1 MITLKYLYIYI
12 SIVRKDSLLMRT
24 KKITPWLYIGPAT
37 FLLFFFLVYPSINTI
52 YISFF
57 NYNSEKFIGLKNYFY
72 CFTNEIML
80 NSFRNNALWV
90 IVFVPLTVFLGL
102 IIAVLSDRV
111 KYESIVKSV
120 IFMPMAISFV
130 GAGVIWKFVY
140 AYRPASAAQTGILNA
155 IRSFFSLEPLPWL
168 IEKPWLNNLCLIMV
182 GVWIWTGFCMV
193 ILSAS
198 YKGIPRELLEA
209 ARVDGATEFKIFWK
223 IILPLM
229 KPTLAVVATTM
240 TINVLKVFDIVYVMT
255 NGNFNTEVVANRMY
269 KEMFLFRNFG
279 RASAIA
285 VILLI
290 LIVPMIIINI
300 QRFREQEAI
309 R

>member
-1 MITLKYLYIYI
+1 MIH
-12 SIVRKDSLLMRT
+12 T
-24 KKITPWLYIGPAT
+24 KKITPWLYISPAV
-37 FLLFFFLVYPSINTI
+37 FLLFFFLVYPSIKTI

-57 NYNSEKFIGLKNYFY
+57 DYNSEKFIGLKNYFY
-72 CFTNEIML
+72 CFTNETML
-80 NSFRNNALWV
+80 ISFRNNALW
-90 IVFVPLTVFLGL
+90 IAFFVPLTVFLGL
-102 IIAVLSDRV
+102 IIAILLDKV
-111 KYESIVKSV
+111 KYESIVKSL

-140 AYRPASAAQTGILNA
+140 AYRPISAAQTGILNA
-155 IRSFFSLEPLPWL
+155 IRSFFQLEPLPWL
-168 IEKPWLNNLCLIMV
+168 IIRPWLNNFCLIMV

-255 NGNFNTEVVANRMY
+255 NGNFDTEVIANRMY
-269 KEMFLFRNFG
+269 KEMFIFRNYG
-279 RASAIA
+279 RASSIA
-285 VILLI
+285 VLLLLFI
-290 LIVPMIIINI
+290 IPMILVNI
-300 QRFREQEAI
+300 RRFREQETI

>member
-1 MITLKYLYIYI
+1 MIH
-12 SIVRKDSLLMRT
+12 T
-24 KKITPWLYIGPAT
+24 KKITPWLYISPAA

-57 NYNSEKFIGLKNYFY
+57 DYNSEIFMGIKNYLY

-90 IVFVPLTVFLGL
+90 ILFVPLTLSLGL
-102 IIAVLSDRV
+102 IIAVLADRV
-111 KYESIVKSV
+111 KYESMVKSM

-140 AYRPASAAQTGILNA
+140 AYRPASSAQTGILNA
-155 IRSFFSLEPLPWL
+155 IRSFFNLDPLPWL
-168 IEKPWLNNLCLIMV
+168 IIRPWLNNFCLIMV

-229 KPTLAVVATTM
+229 QPTLAVVATTM

-269 KEMFLFRNFG
+269 KEMFIFRNYG

-285 VILLI
+285 VILLM
-290 LIVPMIIINI
+290 LIIPMIIINI
-300 QRFREQEAI
+300 KRFREQEAI

>member
-1 MITLKYLYIYI
+1 MIH
-12 SIVRKDSLLMRT
+12 T
-24 KKITPWLYIGPAT
+24 KKITPWLYISPAA

-57 NYNSEKFIGLKNYFY
+57 NYNSEIFIGIKNYLY
-72 CFTNEIML
+72 SFTNEIML

-90 IVFVPLTVFLGL
+90 ILFVPLTVSLGL
-102 IIAVLSDRV
+102 IIAVLADRV
-111 KYESIVKSV
+111 KYESIVKSL

-155 IRSFFSLEPLPWL
+155 IRSFFQLEPLPWL
-168 IEKPWLNNLCLIMV
+168 IIRPWLNNFCLIMV

-209 ARVDGATEFKIFWK
+209 ARVDGATEFRIFWK

-269 KEMFLFRNFG
+269 KEMFIFRNYG

-285 VILLI
+285 VILLM
-290 LIVPMIIINI
+290 LIIPMIVINI

>member
-1 MITLKYLYIYI
+1 VIH
-12 SIVRKDSLLMRT
+12 T
-24 KKITPWLYIGPAT
+24 KKITPWLYISPAA
-37 FLLFFFLVYPSINTI
+37 FLLFFFLVYPSIKTI

-57 NYNSEKFIGLKNYFY
+57 DYNSEKFIGIKNYIY
-72 CFTNEIML
+72 CFTNETML
-80 NSFRNNALWV
+80 ISFRNNALW
-90 IVFVPLTVFLGL
+90 IALFVPLTVFLGL
-102 IIAVLSDRV
+102 VIAILLDKV
-111 KYESIVKSV
+111 KYESIVKSL

-140 AYRPASAAQTGILNA
+140 AYRPVSAAQTGILNA
-155 IRSFFSLEPLPWL
+155 IRSFFQLEPLPWL
-168 IEKPWLNNLCLIMV
+168 IIRPWLNNFCLIMV

-209 ARVDGATEFKIFWK
+209 ARVDGANEFKIFWK

-255 NGNFNTEVVANRMY
+255 NGNFDTEVIANRMY
-269 KEMFLFRNFG
+269 KEMFIFRNYG
-279 RASAIA
+279 RASSIA
-285 VILLI
+285 VLLLLFI
-290 LIVPMIIINI
+290 IPMILVNVR
-300 QRFREQEAI
+300 RFREQESM

>member
-1 MITLKYLYIYI
+1 
-12 SIVRKDSLLMRT
+12 VVRT
-24 KKITPWLYIGPAT
+24 KKITPWLYVTPAA
-37 FLLFFFLVYPSINTI
+37 FLLFFFLVYPSINTL

-57 NYNSEKFIGLKNYFY
+57 NYNSEKFVGFKNYLY

-80 NSFRNNALWV
+80 NSFRNNILWV
-90 IVFVPLTVFLGL
+90 ILFVPLTVALGL
-102 IIAVLSDRV
+102 IIAILADRV

-140 AYRPASAAQTGILNA
+140 DYRPAFAAQTGILNA
-155 IRSFFSLEPLPWL
+155 LRSFFQLEPLPWL
-168 IEKPWLNNLCLIMV
+168 IIRPWLNNFCLIIV

-193 ILSAS
+193 LLLAS

-229 KPTLAVVATTM
+229 KPTIAVVATTM

-255 NGNFNTEVVANRMY
+255 NGNFNTEVIANRMY
-269 KEMFLFRNFG
+269 KEMFIFRNYG

-285 VILLI
+285 VILLV
-290 LIVPMIIINI
+290 LIIPMIIINI

>member
-1 MITLKYLYIYI
+1 VI
-12 SIVRKDSLLMRT
+12 RT
-24 KKITPWLYIGPAT
+24 KKITPWLYIIPAM
-37 FLLFFFLVYPSINTI
+37 FLLFFFLVYPSINTL

-57 NYNSEKFIGLKNYFY
+57 NYNSEKFVGMQNYFY

-90 IVFVPLTVFLGL
+90 ILFVPLTVSLGL
-102 IIAVLSDRV
+102 IIAVLADRV
-111 KYESIVKSV
+111 KYESIVKSI

-155 IRSFFSLEPLPWL
+155 LRSFFQLEPLPWL
-168 IEKPWLNNLCLIMV
+168 IIRPWLNNFCLIMV

-229 KPTLAVVATTM
+229 KPTIAVVATTM

-269 KEMFLFRNFG
+269 KEMFIFRNYG

-285 VILLI
+285 VILLM
-290 LIVPMIIINI
+290 LIIPMIIINI

>member
-1 MITLKYLYIYI
+1 VIH
-12 SIVRKDSLLMRT
+12 T
-24 KKITPWLYIGPAT
+24 KKITPWLYIAPAV
-37 FLLFFFLVYPSINTI
+37 FLLLFFLVYPSINTL

-57 NYNSEKFIGLKNYFY
+57 NYNSEIFMGIKNYLY
-72 CFTNEIML
+72 CFSNEIML

-90 IVFVPLTVFLGL
+90 IIFVPLTVSLGL
-102 IIAVLSDRV
+102 IIAVLADRV
-111 KYESIVKSV
+111 KYESMVKSI

-155 IRSFFSLEPLPWL
+155 IRSFFTLDPLPWL
-168 IEKPWLNNLCLIMV
+168 IIRPLLNNFCLIMV

-269 KEMFLFRNFG
+269 KEMFIFRNYG

-285 VILLI
+285 VILLM
-290 LIVPMIIINI
+290 LIIPMIIINI

>member
-1 MITLKYLYIYI
+1 
-12 SIVRKDSLLMRT
+12 
-24 KKITPWLYIGPAT
+24 
-37 FLLFFFLVYPSINTI
+37 
-52 YISFF
+52 
-57 NYNSEKFIGLKNYFY
+57 SEIFMGIKNYLY

-90 IVFVPLTVFLGL
+90 MLFVPLTVSLGL
-102 IIAVLSDRV
+102 IIAVLTDRV
-111 KYESIVKSV
+111 KYESIVKSI

-155 IRSFFSLEPLPWL
+155 IRSFFQLEPLPWL
-168 IEKPWLNNLCLIMV
+168 IVRPWLNNFCLIMV

-269 KEMFLFRNFG
+269 KEMFIFRNYG

-285 VILLI
+285 VILLM
-290 LIVPMIIINI
+290 LIIPMIIINI
-300 QRFREQEAI
+300 QRFKEQEAI

>member
-1 MITLKYLYIYI
+1 MIH
-12 SIVRKDSLLMRT
+12 T
-24 KKITPWLYIGPAT
+24 KKITPWLYIAPSV
-37 FLLFFFLVYPSINTI
+37 FLLFFFLVYPSINTL

-57 NYNSEKFIGLKNYFY
+57 NYNSEIFMGIKNYLY

-90 IVFVPLTVFLGL
+90 ILFVPLAVSLGL
-102 IIAVLSDRV
+102 IIAVLADRV
-111 KYESIVKSV
+111 KYESIVKSI

-155 IRSFFSLEPLPWL
+155 FRSFFQLEPLPWL
-168 IEKPWLNNLCLIMV
+168 IIRPWLNNFCLIMV

-269 KEMFLFRNFG
+269 KEMFIFRNYG

-285 VILLI
+285 VILLM
-290 LIVPMIIINI
+290 LIIPMIIINI

>member
-1 MITLKYLYIYI
+1 M
-12 SIVRKDSLLMRT
+12 VRT
-24 KKITPWLYIGPAT
+24 KKITPWLYIAPAI
-37 FLLFFFLVYPSINTI
+37 FLLFFFLVYPSINTL
-52 YISFF
+52 YISFL
-57 NYNSEKFIGLKNYFY
+57 NYNSEIFMGIKNYLY

-90 IVFVPLTVFLGL
+90 ILFVPLTVSLGL
-102 IIAVLSDRV
+102 IIAVLADRV
-111 KYESIVKSV
+111 KYESMVKSI

-155 IRSFFSLEPLPWL
+155 ICSFFNLDPLPWL
-168 IEKPWLNNLCLIMV
+168 IIRPWLNNFCLIMV

-269 KEMFLFRNFG
+269 KEMFIFRNYG

-285 VILLI
+285 VILLM
-290 LIVPMIIINI
+290 LIIPMIIINI

>member
-1 MITLKYLYIYI
+1 MIH
-12 SIVRKDSLLMRT
+12 T
-24 KKITPWLYIGPAT
+24 KKITPWLYISPAV
-37 FLLFFFLVYPSINTI
+37 FLLFFFLVYPSIKTI

-72 CFTNEIML
+72 CFTNETML
-80 NSFRNNALWV
+80 ISFRNNALW
-90 IVFVPLTVFLGL
+90 IAFFVPLTVFLGL
-102 IIAVLSDRV
+102 IIAILLDKV
-111 KYESIVKSV
+111 KYESIVKSL

-130 GAGVIWKFVY
+130 GAGVIWKFIY
-140 AYRPASAAQTGILNA
+140 AYRPISAAQTGILNA
-155 IRSFFSLEPLPWL
+155 IRSFFQLEPLPWL
-168 IEKPWLNNLCLIMV
+168 IIRPWLNNFCLIMV
-182 GVWIWTGFCMV
+182 GVWIWTGFCMI

-209 ARVDGATEFKIFWK
+209 ARVDGANEFRIFWK

-255 NGNFNTEVVANRMY
+255 NGNFDTEVIANRMY
-269 KEMFLFRNFG
+269 KEMFIFRNYG
-279 RASAIA
+279 RASSIA
-285 VILLI
+285 VLLLLFI
-290 LIVPMIIINI
+290 IPMILVNVR
-300 QRFREQEAI
+300 RFREQEAI

>member
-1 MITLKYLYIYI
+1 MLY
-12 SIVRKDSLLMRT
+12 T
-24 KKITPWLYIGPAT
+24 KKYTPWLYILPAI

-57 NYNSEKFIGLKNYFY
+57 NYNSEIWVGIKNYIY

-80 NSFRNNALWV
+80 NSFKNNALWV
-90 IVFVPLTVFLGL
+90 ILFVPLTVFLGL
-102 IIAVLSDRV
+102 IIAILVDRV
-111 KYESIVKSV
+111 RYEALVKSI

-140 AYRPASAAQTGILNA
+140 AYRPASSAQTGILNA
-155 IRSFFSLEPLPWL
+155 LRAALQLEPLPWL
-168 IEKPWLNNLCLIMV
+168 IIRPWLNNFCLIVV

-209 ARVDGATEFKIFWK
+209 ARVDGASEFKVFWR

-229 KPTLAVVATTM
+229 EPTLAVVATTM

-255 NGNFNTEVVANRMY
+255 NGNYNTEVIANRMY
-269 KEMFLFRNFG
+269 KEMFIFRNYG

-285 VILLI
+285 VILLV
-290 LIVPMIIINI
+290 LIIPMIVINI
-300 QRFREQEAI
+300 QRFREQEGM

>member
-1 MITLKYLYIYI
+1 MIH
-12 SIVRKDSLLMRT
+12 T
-24 KKITPWLYIGPAT
+24 KKITPWLYISPAA

-57 NYNSEKFIGLKNYFY
+57 NYNSEKFIGLENYFY
-72 CFTNEIML
+72 CFTNETML
-80 NSFRNNALWV
+80 ISFRNNALW
-90 IVFVPLTVFLGL
+90 IAFFVPLTVFLGL
-102 IIAVLSDRV
+102 IIAILLDKV
-111 KYESIVKSV
+111 KYESIVKSL

-140 AYRPASAAQTGILNA
+140 AYRPVSAAQTGILNA
-155 IRSFFSLEPLPWL
+155 IRSFFNLDPLPWL
-168 IEKPWLNNLCLIMV
+168 IIRPWLNNFCLIMV

-209 ARVDGATEFKIFWK
+209 ARVDGATEFRIFWK

-255 NGNFNTEVVANRMY
+255 NGNFDTEVIANRMY
-269 KEMFLFRNFG
+269 KEMFIFRNYG
-279 RASAIA
+279 RASSIA
-285 VILLI
+285 VLLLLFI
-290 LIVPMIIINI
+290 IPMILVNI
-300 QRFREQEAI
+300 RRFREQETI

>member
-1 MITLKYLYIYI
+1 
-12 SIVRKDSLLMRT
+12 MRT
-24 KKITPWLYIGPAT
+24 KKITPWLYIIPAM
-37 FLLFFFLVYPSINTI
+37 FLLFFFLVYPSINTL

-57 NYNSEKFIGLKNYFY
+57 NYNSEKFVGIQNYFY

-90 IVFVPLTVFLGL
+90 ILFVPLTVSLGL
-102 IIAVLSDRV
+102 IIAVLADRV
-111 KYESIVKSV
+111 KYESIVKSI

-155 IRSFFSLEPLPWL
+155 LRSFFQLEPLPWL
-168 IEKPWLNNLCLIMV
+168 IIRPWLNNFCLIMV

-229 KPTLAVVATTM
+229 KPTIAVVATTM

-269 KEMFLFRNFG
+269 KEMFIFRNYG

-285 VILLI
+285 VILLM
-290 LIVPMIIINI
+290 LIIPMIIINI

>member
-1 MITLKYLYIYI
+1 MI
-12 SIVRKDSLLMRT
+12 RT
-24 KKITPWLYIGPAT
+24 KKITPWLYITPAI
-37 FLLFFFLVYPSINTI
+37 FLLFFFLVYPSINTM

-57 NYNSEKFIGLKNYFY
+57 NYNSEIFMGIKNYLY
-72 CFTNEIML
+72 CFTNEVML

-90 IVFVPLTVFLGL
+90 ILFVPLTVSLGL
-102 IIAVLSDRV
+102 IIAVLADRV
-111 KYESIVKSV
+111 KYESIVKSI

-155 IRSFFSLEPLPWL
+155 IRSFFQLEPLPWL
-168 IEKPWLNNLCLIMV
+168 IIRPWLNNFCLIMV

-240 TINVLKVFDIVYVMT
+240 IINVLKVFDIVYVMT

-269 KEMFLFRNFG
+269 KEMFIFRNYG

-285 VILLI
+285 VILLM
-290 LIVPMIIINI
+290 LIIPMIIINI

>member
-1 MITLKYLYIYI
+1 VIH
-12 SIVRKDSLLMRT
+12 T
-24 KKITPWLYIGPAT
+24 KKITPWLYISPAA

-57 NYNSEKFIGLKNYFY
+57 DYNSEIFMGIKNYLY

-90 IVFVPLTVFLGL
+90 ILFVPLTLSLGL
-102 IIAVLSDRV
+102 IIAVLADRV
-111 KYESIVKSV
+111 KYESIVKSI

-140 AYRPASAAQTGILNA
+140 AYRPASSAQTGILNA
-155 IRSFFSLEPLPWL
+155 IRSFFNLDPLPWL
-168 IEKPWLNNLCLIMV
+168 IIRPWLNNFCLIMV

-229 KPTLAVVATTM
+229 QPTLAVVATTM

-269 KEMFLFRNFG
+269 KEMFIFRNYG

-285 VILLI
+285 VILLM
-290 LIVPMIIINI
+290 LIIPMIIINI
-300 QRFREQEAI
+300 KRFREQEAI

>member
-1 MITLKYLYIYI
+1 MI
-12 SIVRKDSLLMRT
+12 RT
-24 KKITPWLYIGPAT
+24 KKITPWLYIIPAM
-37 FLLFFFLVYPSINTI
+37 FLLFFFLVYPSINTL

-57 NYNSEKFIGLKNYFY
+57 NYNSEKFVGIQNYFY

-90 IVFVPLTVFLGL
+90 ILFVPLTVSLGL
-102 IIAVLSDRV
+102 IIAVLADRV
-111 KYESIVKSV
+111 KYESIVKSI

-155 IRSFFSLEPLPWL
+155 LRSFFQLEPLPWL
-168 IEKPWLNNLCLIMV
+168 IIRPWLNNFCLIMV

-229 KPTLAVVATTM
+229 KPTIAVVATTM

-269 KEMFLFRNFG
+269 KEMFIFRNYG

-285 VILLI
+285 VILLM
-290 LIVPMIIINI
+290 LIIPMIIINI

>member
-1 MITLKYLYIYI
+1 MIH
-12 SIVRKDSLLMRT
+12 T
-24 KKITPWLYIGPAT
+24 KKITPWLYISPAA
-37 FLLFFFLVYPSINTI
+37 FLLFFFLVYPSVNTV

-57 NYNSEKFIGLKNYFY
+57 NYNSEIFMGIKNYLY

-90 IVFVPLTVFLGL
+90 ILFVPLTVSLGL
-102 IIAVLSDRV
+102 IIAVLADRV
-111 KYESIVKSV
+111 KYEAIVKSL

-155 IRSFFSLEPLPWL
+155 IRSFFQLEPLPWL
-168 IEKPWLNNLCLIMV
+168 IMRPWLNNFCLIMV

-269 KEMFLFRNFG
+269 KEMFIFRNYG

-285 VILLI
+285 VILLM
-290 LIVPMIIINI
+290 LIIPMIIINI

>member
-1 MITLKYLYIYI
+1 VIH
-12 SIVRKDSLLMRT
+12 T
-24 KKITPWLYIGPAT
+24 KKITPWLYISPAA
-37 FLLFFFLVYPSINTI
+37 FLLFFFLVYPSINTV

-57 NYNSEKFIGLKNYFY
+57 NYNSEKFIGLENYLY
-72 CFTNEIML
+72 CFSNETML
-80 NSFRNNALWV
+80 TSFRNNALW
-90 IVFVPLTVFLGL
+90 IAFFVPLTVFLGL
-102 IIAVLSDRV
+102 IIAILLDKV
-111 KYESIVKSV
+111 KYESIVKLL

-140 AYRPASAAQTGILNA
+140 AYRPVSAAQTGILNA
-155 IRSFFSLEPLPWL
+155 ILSFFQLEPVPWL
-168 IEKPWLNNLCLIMV
+168 IIRPWLNNFCLIMV

-209 ARVDGATEFKIFWK
+209 ARVDGATEFRIFWK

-255 NGNFNTEVVANRMY
+255 NGNFDTEVIANRMY
-269 KEMFLFRNFG
+269 KEMFIFRNYG
-279 RASAIA
+279 RASSIA
-285 VILLI
+285 VLLLLFI
-290 LIVPMIIINI
+290 IPMILVNI
-300 QRFREQEAI
+300 RRFREQETI

>member
-1 MITLKYLYIYI
+1 VI
-12 SIVRKDSLLMRT
+12 RT
-24 KKITPWLYIGPAT
+24 KKITPWLYIIPAM
-37 FLLFFFLVYPSINTI
+37 FLLFFFLVYPSINTL

-57 NYNSEKFIGLKNYFY
+57 NYNSEKFVGIQNYFY

-90 IVFVPLTVFLGL
+90 ILFVPLTVSLGL
-102 IIAVLSDRV
+102 IIAVLADRV
-111 KYESIVKSV
+111 KYESIVKSI

-155 IRSFFSLEPLPWL
+155 LRSFFQLEPLPWL
-168 IEKPWLNNLCLIMV
+168 IIRPWLNNFCLIMV

-229 KPTLAVVATTM
+229 KPTIAVVATTM

-269 KEMFLFRNFG
+269 KEMFIFRNYG

-285 VILLI
+285 VILLM
-290 LIVPMIIINI
+290 LIIPMIIINI

>member
-1 MITLKYLYIYI
+1 MI
-12 SIVRKDSLLMRT
+12 RT
-24 KKITPWLYIGPAT
+24 KKITPWLYIIPAM
-37 FLLFFFLVYPSINTI
+37 FLLFFFLVYPSINTL

-57 NYNSEKFIGLKNYFY
+57 NYNSEKFLGIQNYFY

-90 IVFVPLTVFLGL
+90 ILFVPLTVSLGL
-102 IIAVLSDRV
+102 IIAVLADRV
-111 KYESIVKSV
+111 KYESIVKSI

-155 IRSFFSLEPLPWL
+155 LRSFFQLEPLPWL
-168 IEKPWLNNLCLIMV
+168 IIRPWLNNFCLIMV

-229 KPTLAVVATTM
+229 KPTIAVVATTM

-269 KEMFLFRNFG
+269 KEMFIFRNYG

-285 VILLI
+285 VILLM
-290 LIVPMIIINI
+290 LIIPMIIINI

>member
-1 MITLKYLYIYI
+1 
-12 SIVRKDSLLMRT
+12 V
-24 KKITPWLYIGPAT
+24 
-37 FLLFFFLVYPSINTI
+37 

-57 NYNSEKFIGLKNYFY
+57 NYNSERFIGLKNYFY

-80 NSFRNNALWV
+80 TSFRNNALW
-90 IVFVPLTVFLGL
+90 IVFFVPLTVFLGL
-102 IIAVLSDRV
+102 IIAILLDKV
-111 KYESIVKSV
+111 KYESIVKSL

-140 AYRPASAAQTGILNA
+140 DYRPVMAAQTGILNA
-155 IRSFFSLEPLPWL
+155 IRSFFQLEPMPWL
-168 IEKPWLNNLCLIMV
+168 IIRPWLNNFCLIMV

-255 NGNFNTEVVANRMY
+255 NGNFDTEVIANRMY
-269 KEMFLFRNFG
+269 KEMFIFRNYG
-279 RASAIA
+279 RASSIA
-285 VILLI
+285 VLLLLI
-290 LIVPMIIINI
+290 IIPMIIINVR
-300 QRFREQEAI
+300 RFREQEAI

>member
-1 MITLKYLYIYI
+1 VI
-12 SIVRKDSLLMRT
+12 RT
-24 KKITPWLYIGPAT
+24 KKITPWLYIIPAM
-37 FLLFFFLVYPSINTI
+37 FLLFFFLVYPSINTL

-57 NYNSEKFIGLKNYFY
+57 NYNSEKFLGIQNYFY

-90 IVFVPLTVFLGL
+90 ILFVPLTVSLGL
-102 IIAVLSDRV
+102 IIAVLADRV
-111 KYESIVKSV
+111 KYESIVKSI

-155 IRSFFSLEPLPWL
+155 LRSFFQLEPLPWL
-168 IEKPWLNNLCLIMV
+168 IIRPWLNNFCLIMV

-229 KPTLAVVATTM
+229 KPTIAVVATTM

-269 KEMFLFRNFG
+269 KEMFIFRNYG

-285 VILLI
+285 VILLM
-290 LIVPMIIINI
+290 LIIPMIIINI

>member
-1 MITLKYLYIYI
+1 MIH
-12 SIVRKDSLLMRT
+12 T
-24 KKITPWLYIGPAT
+24 KKITPWLYIAPAA
-37 FLLFFFLVYPSINTI
+37 FLLLFFLVYPSIRTI

-57 NYNSEKFIGLKNYFY
+57 DYNSEKFIGIKNYLF
-72 CFTNEIML
+72 CFTKEIML

-90 IVFVPLTVFLGL
+90 ILFVPLTVILGL
-102 IIAVLSDRV
+102 IIAVVADRV
-111 KYESIVKSV
+111 KYESIVKSI

-155 IRSFFSLEPLPWL
+155 IRSFFQLEPLPWL
-168 IEKPWLNNLCLIMV
+168 IIRPWLNNFCLIMV

-209 ARVDGATEFKIFWK
+209 ARVDGATEFRIFWK

-255 NGNFNTEVVANRMY
+255 NGNFDTEVIANRMY
-269 KEMFLFRNFG
+269 KEMFIFRNYG

-285 VILLI
+285 VILLV
-290 LIVPMIIINI
+290 LIIPMIVINI
-300 QRFREQEAI
+300 QRFREQEVI

>member
-1 MITLKYLYIYI
+1 MIH
-12 SIVRKDSLLMRT
+12 T
-24 KKITPWLYIGPAT
+24 KKITPWLYISPAA

-57 NYNSEKFIGLKNYFY
+57 NYNSEIFMGIKNYLY

-90 IVFVPLTVFLGL
+90 ILFVPLTVSLGL
-102 IIAVLSDRV
+102 IIAVLADRV
-111 KYESIVKSV
+111 KYESIVKSL

-130 GAGVIWKFVY
+130 GAGIIWKFVY
-140 AYRPASAAQTGILNA
+140 AYRPASSAQTGILNA
-155 IRSFFSLEPLPWL
+155 IRSFFQLEPMPWL
-168 IEKPWLNNLCLIMV
+168 IIRPWLNNFCLIMV

-209 ARVDGATEFKIFWK
+209 ARVDGANEFKIFWK

-269 KEMFLFRNFG
+269 KEMFIFRNYG

-285 VILLI
+285 VILLM
-290 LIVPMIIINI
+290 LIIPMIIINI

>member
-1 MITLKYLYIYI
+1 LLY
-12 SIVRKDSLLMRT
+12 T
-24 KKITPWLYIGPAT
+24 KKYTPWLYILPAI

-57 NYNSEKFIGLKNYFY
+57 NYNSEIWVGIKNYIY

-80 NSFRNNALWV
+80 NSFKNNALWV
-90 IVFVPLTVFLGL
+90 ILFVPLTVFLGL
-102 IIAVLSDRV
+102 IIAILVDRV
-111 KYESIVKSV
+111 RYEALVKSI

-140 AYRPASAAQTGILNA
+140 AYRPASSAQTGILNA
-155 IRSFFSLEPLPWL
+155 LRAALQLEPLPWL
-168 IEKPWLNNLCLIMV
+168 IIRPWLNNFCLIVV

-209 ARVDGATEFKIFWK
+209 ARVDGASEFKVFWR

-229 KPTLAVVATTM
+229 EPTLAVVATTM

-255 NGNFNTEVVANRMY
+255 NGNYNTEVIANRMY
-269 KEMFLFRNFG
+269 KEMFIFRNYG

-285 VILLI
+285 VILLV
-290 LIVPMIIINI
+290 LIIPMIVINI
-300 QRFREQEAI
+300 QRFREQEGM